1 MNTGYPSIDK
11 PWMKYYEGRKCFFV
25 NPEQTLFDFA
35 YEANKDFLDTTAI
48 EYLGRKI
55 TYRSFFNTIE
65 KCKDNLAALGIGK
78 GDIITVQS
86 LAVPQAYIL
95 LYAAS
100 LLGAC
105 INFVFITSPEK
116 EVLSS
121 IQETN
126 SKLFVSLDM
135 VYAKYTTDFPKTV
148 PTMIISITDEMEGLK
163 KYAAKLM
170 MQHKIKG
177 DNVLRWN
184 QFMSQKHPVVE
195 SLHGGE
201 LPVAMTYT
209 GGTTGKSK
217 AVVFSSHNINYFAY
231 QLINSGTDYR
241 RGATEL
247 TTMPPFIAY
256 GLTVGFHLGLNAGF
270 RLIIEPDASLEKS
283 SELFCKHKPNYY
295 ASGVVQADRILAD
308 AKDRKM
314 SLDFIEQMLAGGDA
328 MPVQKEIELNK
339 IIHSLNSTK
348 NVVCG
353 YGMSEVSALISTSTP
368 HAQKLGTVGPPSVLT
383 NVKIVDI
390 DTQKELT
397 YNQVGEICVSSKCIM
412 LGYYHNEEATNEIV
426 KRDANGTVWL
436 HTGDLGKIDEDGFLT
451 IVGRIKRM
459 ILCREGAIFHKVF
472 PKVIEEEIE
481 KDENVELC
489 TVVGVPDDTNVH
501 KLAAYIVK
509 KEATSNVDVVESTRA
524 RLSASLESFEQP
536 AYYFCVDQLP
546 RTSIGKVDFIA
557 LEKDAVQRI
566 NAVG

>member
-11 PWMKYYEGRKCFFV
+11 PWMKYYEGRKCFFG

-35 YEANKDFLDTTAI
+35 YEANKEFLDTTAI

-105 INFVFITSPEK
+105 INFLFITSPEK

-135 VYAKYTTDFPKTV
+135 AYSKYTTDFSKTV
-148 PTMIISITDEMEGLK
+148 PTMIISITDEMAGLK

-170 MQHKIKG
+170 MHHKIKG
-177 DNVLRWN
+177 DNILRWN
-184 QFMSQKHPVVE
+184 QFMSQKHPKVE
-195 SLHGGE
+195 SLRGGE

-217 AVVFSSHNINYFAY
+217 AVMLSSQNLNCFPY
-231 QLINSGTDYR
+231 QLINGGMDYE
-241 RGATEL
+241 RGKKLLNTL
-247 TTMPPFIAY
+247 PPFIAY
-256 GLTVGFHLGLNAGF
+256 GLTVGFHLPICAGHY
-270 RLIIEPDASLEKS
+270 LVLEPDSTLDNTA
-283 SELFCKHKPNYY
+283 ELYLKHKPHYY
-295 ASGVVQADRILAD
+295 SSGVVQADKILTEAL
-308 AKDRKM
+308 KRNE
-314 SLDFIEQMLAGGDA
+314 SLTFIDQLVTGGDA
-328 MPVQKEIELNK
+328 MPVSKQMEYNDILNRLGCN
-339 IIHSLNSTK
+339 HP
-348 NVVCG
+348 VMCG
-353 YGMSEVSALISTSTP
+353 YGMSEISALISTENP
-368 HAQKLGTVGPPSVLT
+368 HAQKTGTVGIPTLLS
-383 NVKIVDI
+383 NVRIENT
-390 DTQKELT
+390 DTGVELS

-412 LGYYHNEEATNEIV
+412 LGYYHNEEATNEII
-426 KRDANGTVWL
+426 KHDEDGTVWL

-509 KEATSNVDVVESTRA
+509 KKATANVDVVESTQA
-524 RLSASLESFEQP
+524 RLSKSLESFEQP